1 VVGGAIKVVGVLV
14 VVVNGGAGAAVVGLA
29 VGALGGAGG
38 AGAGVD
44 SVVAGPGCS
53 FCGDWLAWPPTRT
66 TVATMTMNAATM
78 AAPIIVRPPSVLN
91 HCVVFGSGSV
101 SVISRSASLADL
113 GIVRRPPD
121 GGDLKRT
128 RDEARIHRSS
138 HDGYQ
143 HLSRPGVIRRG
154 TELTT
159 APTSSPRGSRRRSP
173 ARRSRRF
180 EMRQM
185 AWRQGMPVWAV
196 IRWQHHPRPG
206 RGAHQIADRG
216 HELRRAPVATHRG
229 WG

>member
-1 VVGGAIKVVGVLV
+1 MVGGAIKVVGVLV

-91 HCVVFGSGSV
+91 HGVVFGSGSV

-154 TELTT
+154 NRAHDRADLIAARISSSVPCPPV
-159 APTSSPRGSRRRSP
+159 APVRDAADGLASRDARVGSDPVAAPSTPRSWSAPNRRR
-173 ARRSRRF
+173 
-180 EMRQM
+180 
-185 AWRQGMPVWAV
+185 WA
-196 IRWQHHPRPG
+196 
-206 RGAHQIADRG
+206 
-216 HELRRAPVATHRG
+216 
-229 WG
+229 